1 MRFNEIKSIITEST
15 LAFGQI
21 RKDYG
26 KYVVA
31 IINKIRAGKE
41 LIVDPSAK
49 AEYGQTVVI
58 EPSEAKRMQ
67 DVFYGSV
74 NPEDHGNLQTQGE
87 RNLLIPGD
95 LNAAKN
101 FRLKIKG
108 SDQTIGIGKLY
119 KSADLN
125 DGKGFNTGDVAEG
138 VLGAAVT
145 AKFIRRGKPITEKD
159 IANVIA
165 GFSSIE
171 EIKSNKKGVITAK
184 AGNDQITFRLVL
196 NKTSFEALYDA
207 ATKDK
212 YAPEMKGLFASGV
225 EYANI
230 DDDVKEAISKVVDD
244 ERPNEVS
251 VNSDGVA
258 DQKGTKADLFLNID
272 GQVINLLSL
281 KAGDVKQFGQG
292 SGYSYEK
299 LKEFFDKTFGINI
312 DSRLIRN
319 ADENQKSYA
328 DTMTGDARSNFEIIK
343 KIYKDIFEEIQ
354 DEIAG
359 NTNAEVVFLQ
369 RMYNGIFYHA
379 TRNDPNVSMVIMKA
393 RPNAPGFA
401 KLTFGEE
408 LRKAMEQFDLK
419 IKMQDNPP
427 KIQIYGIPV
436 GEEAKELA
444 GNNMLLQIRSNLK
457 GDSSEGY
464 VRNIVEMGGLLKTI
478 AKVEQVVDQDPNEPE
493 TASTGTEPQSEPPVD
508 KTKVQP
514 SNDPNA
520 TI

>member
-1 MRFNEIKSIITEST
+1 MRFTEFRSFLAESN
-15 LAFGQI
+15 LAFGEI

-31 IINKIRAGKE
+31 IINKIRGGKE

-49 AEYGQTVVI
+49 AEYGETVLI
-58 EPSEAKRMQ
+58 EPNEAERMQ
-67 DVFYGSV
+67 QVFFGDVSPEEHGS
-74 NPEDHGNLQTQGE
+74 LQTQGE
-87 RNLLIPGD
+87 RNLLIPTD
-95 LNAAKN
+95 INAAKN

-119 KSADLN
+119 KSSDLSS
-125 DGKGFNTGDVAEG
+125 GKGFNTGDVAEG
-138 VLGAAVT
+138 VLGAAVA
-145 AKFIRRGKPITEKD
+145 AKFISRGKPITERD
-159 IANVIA
+159 IANVIR
-165 GFSSIE
+165 GFSNIE

-184 AGNDQITFRLVL
+184 AGNDQVTFRLVL
-196 NKTSFEALYDA
+196 NKTSFEALYEA

-212 YAPEMKGLFASGV
+212 YAPEMKGLFKSGL
-225 EYANI
+225 EYANT
-230 DDDVKEAISKVVDD
+230 DDDVREAISKVVDD
-244 ERPNEVS
+244 PRANEVS
-251 VNSDGVA
+251 INSDGVA

-272 GQVINLLSL
+272 GEVINLLSL

-299 LKEFFDKTFGINI
+299 LKEFFDTTFNINI
-312 DSRLIRN
+312 DSRLIRRGS
-319 ADENQKSYA
+319 NQRSYA
-328 DTMTGDARSNFEIIK
+328 DTMTGGARENFEIIK
-343 KIYKDIFEEIQ
+343 QIYKDIFEEIQ
-354 DEIAG
+354 DEITG

-369 RMYNGIFYHA
+369 RLYNGIFYHA

-393 RPNAPGFA
+393 TPNAPGFA

-419 IKMQDNPP
+419 IKMQENPP

-436 GEEAKELA
+436 GEEAKTLS
-444 GNNMLLQIRSNLK
+444 GSNLLLQIRSNLK

-464 VRNIVEMGGLLKTI
+464 VRNIVEMGGLLKKIAAVEKSVDTI
-478 AKVEQVVDQDPNEPE
+478 SDPD
-493 TASTGTEPQSEPPVD
+493 GKVD
-508 KTKVQP
+508 KPQQQQAPAKT
-514 SNDPNA
+514 STDPNA

>member
-1 MRFNEIKSIITEST
+1 MRFQEFKTILTESN
-15 LAFGQI
+15 LAFGEI

-31 IINKIRAGKE
+31 IINKIRGNKE

-49 AEYGQTVVI
+49 STYGDTVTI
-58 EPSEAKRMQ
+58 EPAEAQRMQ
-67 DVFYGSV
+67 TAFFGDIS
-74 NPEDHGNLQTQGE
+74 PEDHENLNTQGE
-87 RNLLIPGD
+87 RNLLIPKD
-95 LNAAKN
+95 INAAKN

-119 KSADLN
+119 KSPDLN
-125 DGKGFNTGDVAEG
+125 AGKGFNTGDVAEG

-145 AKFIRRGKPITEKD
+145 AKFINRGRPITERD

-171 EIKSNKKGVITAK
+171 EMKSNKKGVITAK

-207 ATKDK
+207 ASKDK
-212 YAPEMKGLFASGV
+212 YAPEMKGLFLSGV
-225 EYANI
+225 EYANT
-230 DDDVKEAISKVVDD
+230 DDDVKNAIAKVVDD

-272 GQVINLLSL
+272 GEVINLLSL

-299 LKEFFDKTFGINI
+299 LKDFFDKTFGINI
-312 DSRLIRN
+312 DSRLIKQ
-319 ADENQKSYA
+319 AEKTGSNQKSYA
-328 DTMTGDARSNFEIIK
+328 DTMTGGARENFEAIK
-343 KIYKDIFEEIQ
+343 AIYKDIYQEIQ
-354 DEIAG
+354 DEISG
-359 NTNAEVVFLQ
+359 NTNSEVVFLQ

-427 KIQIYGIPV
+427 KIQIYGVPV
-436 GEEAKELA
+436 GEDAKSLT
-444 GNNMLLQIRSNLK
+444 GTDLLLQIRSNLK

-478 AKVEQVVDQDPNEPE
+478 AKVEQIVDKDPEEPAP
-493 TASTGTEPQSEPPVD
+493 ASTGTEPP
-508 KTKVQP
+508 KKVQQP
-514 SNDPNA
+514 TPVNDPNQ
-520 TI
+520 TV